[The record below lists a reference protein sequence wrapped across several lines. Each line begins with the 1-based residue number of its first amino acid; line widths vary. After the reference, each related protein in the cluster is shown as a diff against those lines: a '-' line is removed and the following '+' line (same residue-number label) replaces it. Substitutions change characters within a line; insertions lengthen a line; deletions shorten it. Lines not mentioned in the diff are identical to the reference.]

1 MHREWMETTRGEQEQ
16 KKTEEK
22 AKEEER
28 KEVKNKWPYST
39 SSVILNEFYLILS
52 FLLFCVYW
60 TAAI

>member
-22 AKEEER
+22 AKE
-28 KEVKNKWPYST
+28 EVKNKWPYST